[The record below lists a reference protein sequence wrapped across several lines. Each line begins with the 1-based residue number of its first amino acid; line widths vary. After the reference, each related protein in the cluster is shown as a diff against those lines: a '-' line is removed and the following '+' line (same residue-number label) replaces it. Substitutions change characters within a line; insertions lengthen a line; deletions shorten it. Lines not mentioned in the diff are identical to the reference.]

1 MSSATIKNIILWGAL
16 LLVVVVLVVGTHNAL
31 TVRVPGMND
40 FIIRYEGARS
50 FWLEGVSP
58 YSEQATLNIQMAMYG
73 KPYPPPHEFV
83 ALFFY
88 PFYTLLY
95 VSPFLLL
102 PTYAWASAAWM
113 VFLEI
118 CLIGATFLWLD
129 VLRWKPSRWMMVALL
144 SFSLL
149 NYYAFRGLIL
159 GQPSHLAHFCTALTV
174 WGLVKR
180 QDRLAG
186 FALAISTFKPQMGF
200 LIVPFLLLWGM
211 RQQRWNFIAGFGVTF
226 GVLMGVSF
234 ALEPNWFPLWIEQ
247 VLAYPN
253 NSRDGSP
260 IWIVFEFFLNWTP
273 WIGYGIRA
281 VLVGW
286 MLWYWVQT
294 LILIRKEGVMYTA
307 LLTVLVTHTAGPRTA
322 TPHYV
327 VFIPILLL
335 ALQTFT
341 HKKWHWANV
350 SLLLVFLVAPWAHFL
365 TTILDPNLEN
375 LAVFL
380 PLIGILWIVLPLM
393 RQQWISREWF
403 T

>member
-1 MSSATIKNIILWGAL
+1 
-16 LLVVVVLVVGTHNAL
+16 
-31 TVRVPGMND
+31 
-40 FIIRYEGARS
+40 
-50 FWLEGVSP
+50 
-58 YSEQATLNIQMAMYG
+58 
-73 KPYPPPHEFV
+73 
-83 ALFFY
+83 
-88 PFYTLLY
+88 
-95 VSPFLLL
+95 
-102 PTYAWASAAWM
+102 
-113 VFLEI
+113 
-118 CLIGATFLWLD
+118 
-129 VLRWKPSRWMMVALL
+129 
-144 SFSLL
+144 
-149 NYYAFRGLIL
+149 
-159 GQPSHLAHFCTALTV
+159 
-174 WGLVKR
+174 
-180 QDRLAG
+180 
-186 FALAISTFKPQMGF
+186 MGF

-294 LILIRKEGVMYTA
+294 LILNRKEGVMYTA

-380 PLIGILWIVLPLM
+380 PLIGILWIVLPLT